1 MADFTRRGF
10 LTQASIATGVGIAG
24 GMGLHKLLAADAP
37 ADAPATAGPAAK
49 TVAQASNP
57 SGPAQLALGGV
68 SLAGPMVLH
77 VRDVANAE
85 ISMMVGTQELI
96 YRDPELVSRL
106 VQTASQASSN
116 QAEG

>member
-1 MADFTRRGF
+1 MADVTRRGF
-10 LTQASIATGVGIAG
+10 LTQMSITTGVGIAG
-24 GMGLHKLLAADAP
+24 GLGLHRLLATDAP
-37 ADAPATAGPAAK
+37 AIAAQPLI
-49 TVAQASNP
+49 TPEPVQV
-57 SGPAQLALGGV
+57 ALGGV

-77 VRDVANAE
+77 VRDLANAE

-106 VQTASQASSN
+106 VQTAAGASN